1 MQHRRWF
8 LALVTFG
15 LASAAASTQA
25 QDFPTRPIK
34 LIVPYAAGGPTDTF
48 ARALAETWGKKLGV
62 SMIVENRTGP
72 SSQRGTK
79 HKTEPEGRADKPH
92 RARALPGGRNIR
104 QIRLRRTDV
113 RPGNPRHGARHK

>member
-48 ARALAETWGKKLGV
+48 ARALADTWGKKLGV
-62 SMIVENRTGP
+62 SMIVENRTGAGTLVGTEVAAKSAP
-72 SSQRGTK
+72 AATFAAATRWANSAFSASS
-79 HKTEPEGRADKPH
+79 RA
-92 RARALPGGRNIR
+92 
-104 QIRLRRTDV
+104 
-113 RPGNPRHGARHK
+113 